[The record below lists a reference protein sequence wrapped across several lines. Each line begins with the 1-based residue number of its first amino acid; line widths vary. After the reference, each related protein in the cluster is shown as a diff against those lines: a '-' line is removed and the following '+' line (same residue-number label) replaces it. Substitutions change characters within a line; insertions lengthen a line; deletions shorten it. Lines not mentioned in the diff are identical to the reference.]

1 MCDTTNLINST
12 CEIKKS
18 KNYLLENTTIFIT
31 FFNQSER
38 IKRTMQ
44 TRINFYCLTAVKHM
58 DDSCQTYDRHVSD
71 DCPTA
76 VKQQRILSIL
86 NRIPT
91 VFE

>member
-44 TRINFYCLTAVKHM
+44 THINFYCL
-58 DDSCQTYDRHVSD
+58 
-71 DCPTA
+71 TA

-91 VFE
+91 FFEQ